1 MGGVNSIQKI
11 NYEDVQYVINNAQS
25 LQHTSYVLINTLNS
39 NKQSCLIKNTI
50 NYNEEET
57 IINNLLT
64 KDKNIYIIIYGE
76 NNNDDKVIEKY
87 IQLYNLGFNNTYI
100 YLGGLFE
107 WLLLQDIYG
116 TDLFPTTTTKN
127 NNALIYKSNKLFNN
141 SLLMIDD

>member
-11 NYEDVQYVINNAQS
+11 NYEDVQYFIFNSSFTNNN
-25 LQHTSYVLINTLNS
+25 SYLIINTLS
-39 NKQSCLIKNTI
+39 HSKQDCLIKNTI
-50 NYNEEET
+50 NYNEEES

-64 KDKNIYIIIYGE
+64 KNKSIYIIIYGE
-76 NNNDDKVIEKY
+76 NNNDDNVIQKY
-87 IQLYNLGFNNTYI
+87 LQLTKLGFHNTYV

-116 TDLFPTTTTKN
+116 SDLFPTTKKN

-141 SLLMIDD
+141 NNLLMIDE